1 MFTILYNIYRAA
13 DWFIQLVSL
22 AILVYCILT
31 WVAPRS
37 AARDWLERLISPF
50 CAPFRQLGRYICM
63 RWGSPFDF
71 TCWFAIIGLNILRYL
86 LQWLFMLLIR
96 IF

>member
-1 MFTILYNIYRAA
+1 
-13 DWFIQLVSL
+13 
-22 AILVYCILT
+22 
-31 WVAPRS
+31 
-37 AARDWLERLISPF
+37 
-50 CAPFRQLGRYICM
+50 M